1 MLRPVFNS
9 RQQKASDQRPMVY
22 LHSDQE
28 DKAMKKAKSK
38 VVAGLA
44 ILLAASM
51 VSAAV
56 AQEEKKAE
64 KEKAKAQKVSGDIG
78 LLDTEKNYMIVV
90 TKEGKLMTLDFN
102 QKTKA
107 TELKEKEAKLSDIG
121 LGSSAVVEYTKKGDK
136 NVLSKIEFTPAKGGD

>member
-1 MLRPVFNS
+1 M
-9 RQQKASDQRPMVY
+9 
-22 LHSDQE
+22 
-28 DKAMKKAKSK
+28 
-38 VVAGLA
+38 AGLQYLVYRRGGREMRSRLLMVA
-44 ILLAASM
+44 CGTAMLLAAAWS
-51 VSAAV
+51 VQVV
-56 AQEEKKAE
+56 AQEKKGDDAKKGAEPAKAKAE
-64 KEKAKAQKVSGDIG
+64 KVAGDIG

-102 QKTKA
+102 QKTKV

>member
-1 MLRPVFNS
+1 VINVRWFI
-9 RQQKASDQRPMVY
+9 
-22 LHSDQE
+22 HSDQE

-51 VSAAV
+51 MSAAV
-56 AQEEKKAE
+56 AQEEKKA
-64 KEKAKAQKVSGDIG
+64 EKAKAQKVSGDIG
-78 LLDTEKNYMIVV
+78 LLDTEKNYMIIV